1 MHAKKLISACTNSA
15 SGTHRALVG
24 ARSKCHLHI
33 EQPAGLAQHADTPS
47 AQVQTLRASRSMRAC
62 CGGALTRE
70 GPARTPIAPPRGRGD
85 GYAPT
90 PRAHGS
96 RFACVRD
103 LAQHADTPSVQVQAR
118 RPLICGTQAKRGP
131 CDRGVCAYPSPRPR
145 GGAIGVRA
153 CPTRVSAPHRNR
165 HACQARAC

>member
-1 MHAKKLISACTNSA
+1 MRQSHNEEAPSHEYVRQDTSQFRPTPHASSHNNACIADARIYNTRSACTNSA

-24 ARSKCHLHI
+24 AISICPLHI
-33 EQPAGLAQHADTPS
+33 AQPAGLAQHADTPS
-47 AQVQTLRASRSMRAC
+47 AQVQTQRASRSTRAC

-70 GPARTPIAPPRGRGD
+70 GQARTPVAPPRGRGD

-103 LAQHADTPSVQVQAR
+103 LAQHADTPRV
-118 RPLICGTQAKRGP
+118 RPPTATGTHAKRGL
-131 CDRGVCAYPSPRPR
+131 YPML
-145 GGAIGVRA
+145 
-153 CPTRVSAPHRNR
+153 
-165 HACQARAC
+165 